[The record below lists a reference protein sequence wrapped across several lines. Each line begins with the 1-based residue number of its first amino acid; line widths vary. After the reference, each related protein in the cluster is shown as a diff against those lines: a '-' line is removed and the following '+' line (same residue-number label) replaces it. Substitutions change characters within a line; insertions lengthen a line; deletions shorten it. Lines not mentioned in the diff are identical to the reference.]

1 MKNNFSSFKR
11 ARLENKI
18 AFKQQVFWE
27 KKKEKKRRE
36 TIRRYCKE
44 RKYLTYFCSNF
55 LANASNLLSSSLSGN
70 LPSPSVSEIF

>member
-27 KKKEKKRRE
+27 KKGKKRRE

>member
-27 KKKEKKRRE
+27 KKKKKRGGKQLE
-36 TIRRYCKE
+36 DTAKKE
-44 RKYLTYFCSNF
+44 NISHI
-55 LANASNLLSSSLSGN
+55 
-70 LPSPSVSEIF
+70 SVQTS

>member
-27 KKKEKKRRE
+27 KKKRKKE
-36 TIRRYCKE
+36 E
-44 RKYLTYFCSNF
+44 
-55 LANASNLLSSSLSGN
+55 GN
-70 LPSPSVSEIF
+70 N

>member
-27 KKKEKKRRE
+27 KKEKKGGKQLE
-36 TIRRYCKE
+36 DTAKKE
-44 RKYLTYFCSNF
+44 NISHI
-55 LANASNLLSSSLSGN
+55 
-70 LPSPSVSEIF
+70 SVQTS